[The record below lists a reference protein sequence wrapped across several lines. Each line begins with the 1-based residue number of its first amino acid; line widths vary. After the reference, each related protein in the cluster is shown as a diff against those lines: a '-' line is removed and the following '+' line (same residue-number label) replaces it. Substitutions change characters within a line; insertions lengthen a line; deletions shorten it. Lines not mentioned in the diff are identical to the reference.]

1 MASPQILMAALT
13 AVLVAAGAAP
23 PAAAQVPS
31 GGPYWGGSWGYGHMA
46 FGFGMMALFWG
57 GIIVAIVLLVRWLG
71 SSSHP
76 HPPPG
81 REALDILR
89 ERFARGEIDRAEYEE
104 RRRLLLE

>member
-1 MASPQILMAALT
+1 MVARRILMAALT
-13 AVLVAAGAAP
+13 AVLFAAGAAT
-23 PAAAQVPS
+23 PAVAQAPS
-31 GGPYWGGSWGYGHMA
+31 GPYWGGGWGYGHMA

-76 HPPPG
+76 HRAPG

-89 ERFARGEIDRAEYEE
+89 ERLARGEIDRAEFEE
-104 RRRLLLE
+104 RRRLLSE